1 MRAIGHYGR
10 CVSRGGVRSELPDR
24 DTCSPT
30 SSIGVYKYFLLE
42 MRLLQINVDWSE
54 LKLIITFLK
63 NDLQVF
69 TKHFIP

>member
-1 MRAIGHYGR
+1 M
-10 CVSRGGVRSELPDR
+10 SRGGVRSELPDR

-54 LKLIITFLK
+54 LKLINHIFK
-63 NDLQVF
+63 
-69 TKHFIP
+69 K